1 MCYSQR
7 KGRKFYKGG
16 TCDKIPQLILRS
28 HIEGEQCI
36 KQSLPISP
44 LPSQKHTTIDDSA
57 S

>member
-16 TCDKIPQLILRS
+16 ICDKIPQLILRS